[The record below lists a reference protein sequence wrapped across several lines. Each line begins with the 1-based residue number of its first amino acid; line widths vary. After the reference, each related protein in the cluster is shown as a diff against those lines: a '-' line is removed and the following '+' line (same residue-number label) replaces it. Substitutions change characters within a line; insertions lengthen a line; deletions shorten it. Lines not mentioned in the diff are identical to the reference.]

1 MAARCQPYVAP
12 HLPPPREGDVAAT
25 ISVPHRRVGLI
36 IGRGGEN
43 VRFLQQQTRA
53 HVQVQPERDV
63 HPAQT
68 ERLVYLRGGRD
79 ACAEAARMIQ
89 DLVDGR
95 ARVGTAGLAPP
106 QPPGMIVS
114 HGAAIRGEHATARRR
129 TGWNG
134 VFGGG
139 AYAGGGFAGGGFTG
153 GGFAAWDASAGL
165 ASAGLASAGLA
176 SAPAPA
182 PAPSPAAAAA
192 VAAVERERQ
201 DRHNQMYLAAA
212 ASSGGAYVPSPA
224 AVAPA
229 YAAAVAAAAAN
240 PWAAHADPY
249 AGYRALEPAAAAQYW
264 NRYFEYFNG
273 ANVADQE
280 LAADG
285 YANDGVAY
293 GAYSHNGGAYSHD
306 GGAYQNNGATPPN
319 AHASFDPSAHI
330 AAAQHATVATHATE
344 IPGPETPKGS
354 PARPVGGDEESGSG
368 PGSGPGKAHARSPA
382 SVSPGTPSR
391 AANAAAA

>member
-1 MAARCQPYVAP
+1 
-12 HLPPPREGDVAAT
+12 
-25 ISVPHRRVGLI
+25 
-36 IGRGGEN
+36 
-43 VRFLQQQTRA
+43 
-53 HVQVQPERDV
+53 
-63 HPAQT
+63 
-68 ERLVYLRGGRD
+68 
-79 ACAEAARMIQ
+79 
-89 DLVDGR
+89 
-95 ARVGTAGLAPP
+95 
-106 QPPGMIVS
+106 
-114 HGAAIRGEHATARRR
+114 
-129 TGWNG
+129 
-134 VFGGG
+134 
-139 AYAGGGFAGGGFTG
+139 
-153 GGFAAWDASAGL
+153 
-165 ASAGLASAGLA
+165 
-176 SAPAPA
+176 
-182 PAPSPAAAAA
+182 
-192 VAAVERERQ
+192 
-201 DRHNQMYLAAA
+201 MYLAAA

-285 YANDGVAY
+285 YANDGMAY
-293 GAYSHNGGAYSHD
+293 GAYSHNGGAYSHNGGAYSHSGGAYSHDGGAYSHD

-319 AHASFDPSAHI
+319 ANASFDPSAHI

-344 IPGPETPKGS
+344 IPGPKTPKGS

>member
-1 MAARCQPYVAP
+1 MRSVHGNRARQSRRRGDERRAEGIRSRRRLEEATAASAARRPAASHSSASSAHSSRASAARARSPFVGSETAPDLSPGFDLAMAARCQPYVAP

-139 AYAGGGFAGGGFTG
+139 AYAGG
-153 GGFAAWDASAGL
+153 ASAGGDSPPCSFAGWGR
-165 ASAGLASAGLA
+165 ASRGLASAGLA

-212 ASSGGAYVPSPA
+212 ASTGGAYVPSPA

-229 YAAAVAAAAAN
+229 YARERRRRRESLGRARGSLRGVPRARTRRRRAV
-240 PWAAHADPY
+240 
-249 AGYRALEPAAAAQYW
+249 LES
-264 NRYFEYFNG
+264 
-273 ANVADQE
+273 
-280 LAADG
+280 LL
-285 YANDGVAY
+285 
-293 GAYSHNGGAYSHD
+293 
-306 GGAYQNNGATPPN
+306 
-319 AHASFDPSAHI
+319 
-330 AAAQHATVATHATE
+330 
-344 IPGPETPKGS
+344 
-354 PARPVGGDEESGSG
+354 
-368 PGSGPGKAHARSPA
+368 
-382 SVSPGTPSR
+382 
-391 AANAAAA
+391 